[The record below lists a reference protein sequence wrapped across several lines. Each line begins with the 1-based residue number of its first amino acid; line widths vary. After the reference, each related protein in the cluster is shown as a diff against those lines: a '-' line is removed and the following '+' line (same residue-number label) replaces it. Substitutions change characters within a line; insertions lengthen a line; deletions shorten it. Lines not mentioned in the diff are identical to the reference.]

1 MKLHRSLLLLS
12 LVGALVAGCEGDG
25 DNPYAARLS
34 GKDKD
39 SGSAA
44 AESPAASSSET
55 PAAESGHTA
64 SNDIVGTWTLSGEG
78 KTWYGTFSKNG
89 SWIISDDKAG
99 AKVRVYGTYSA
110 SHGSFSG
117 PMTNPGVGTGKI
129 AGTYSGNSMTLHFT
143 EYWHTP
149 AKTVTYSGTR

>member
-1 MKLHRSLLLLS
+1 MKLHRSILLLS

-25 DNPYAARLS
+25 DNPYADKLS

-55 PAAESGHTA
+55 PAAESGYTA
-64 SNDIVGTWTLSGEG
+64 SNDIVGTWALTGEG

-99 AKVRVYGTYSA
+99 AKVRVYGTYTA
-110 SHGSFSG
+110 KGENFSG

-129 AGTYSGNSMTLHFT
+129 EGSYSENSMTLYFT

-149 AKTVTYSGTR
+149 AKTVHYKGTR